1 MLGLLRVACHD
12 IPRRHYGI
20 VGPPPLVVPATQL
33 PFEKGI
39 SIVTPRAAIQQI
51 ARMVRD
57 DIRSGELSP
66 GAHSVGD
73 MLAAQ
78 PEALLLIVD
87 LAGAEGRKKR
97 PDAAMHHAYSFML
110 GQTLEQLRQRSE
122 AGSGQ
127 ATTAM
132 KNVRTAIA
140 QQMRVGKLVPTAAMA
155 LVSAFSRAGIEVGDE
170 IRGAMDHAMIQ
181 TGPGQQS
188 LPAPDVGEMLKDLV
202 KACDGDAFLIQS
214 QFAELTAAMPTELQ
228 LSLLEGL
235 VLADDPSLREA
246 AIGWLLAEPAI
257 ATPMA
262 SMVEEAARRRLVSP
276 TSVTNLMLIRN
287 WVPEDRRQAIDAII
301 KAARSLGSAPEKRVA
316 IQVRELLVSERDGA
330 GAQSIFASIK
340 EGRKNALVSI
350 LIKQGHGVRDAW
362 VARSLSRA
370 EIEDMLD
377 HIASEMSVHETTAED
392 AALILSSALADGPT
406 GSTAPFG
413 LVQAVALIGLSDVAP
428 RFLSVD
434 DLVASMLADA
444 AAAATDAKAVQ
455 KAVRGSGRWLATN
468 PQLDSWFENG
478 DDVAAAIKG
487 KRKIE
492 DWIAA
497 VIEKVLE
504 PRRAYWA
511 SVVAWSAFAQRGDG
525 NDNDWIEMALVAREM
540 ASARPLAKIPLARF
554 IAVQTAEAART

>member
-1 MLGLLRVACHD
+1 MRGLLRIECHD
-12 IPRRHYGI
+12 ISRRQYGI
-20 VGPPPLVVPATQL
+20 VCAPPLVVPATQL
-33 PFEKGI
+33 PCEKGI

-87 LAGAEGRKKR
+87 LVGAEGRKKR
-97 PDAAMHHAYSFML
+97 PDAAMHHAYSYML

-122 AGSGQ
+122 AGNGQ
-127 ATTAM
+127 ATIAM
-132 KNVRTAIA
+132 ENVRTAIA
-140 QQMRVGKLVPTAAMA
+140 QQMRMGKLVPTAAMA

-170 IRGAMDHAMIQ
+170 IRGAMDHAVIQ
-181 TGPGQQS
+181 TGPGQQN
-188 LPAPDVGEMLKDLV
+188 LPAPDVGEMLNDLV
-202 KACDGDAFLIQS
+202 KACDGDPFLIQS

-246 AIGWLLAEPAI
+246 AIGWLLAEPTI
-257 ATPMA
+257 AAPMA
-262 SMVEEAARRRLVSP
+262 SIVEEAARRGLVSA

-287 WVPEDRRQAIDAII
+287 WVPEDRRRAIDAII
-301 KAARSLGSAPEKRVA
+301 KAARAVGSAPEKRSA
-316 IQVRELLVSERDGA
+316 IQVRELLISERDGA

-362 VARSLSRA
+362 VARSLSRV

-413 LVQAVALIGLSDVAP
+413 LVQAVAVIGLSDVAP
-428 RFLSVD
+428 RFVSVD
-434 DLVASMLADA
+434 DLVASMLADTD
-444 AAAATDAKAVQ
+444 AAATDAKAVQ
-455 KAVRGSGRWLATN
+455 KAVRGSGRWLAIN

-478 DDVAAAIKG
+478 DDVAQAIKG

-492 DWIAA
+492 DRIAA
-497 VIEKVLE
+497 ITAKVLE
-504 PRRAYWA
+504 LKRAYWA
-511 SVVAWSAFAQRGDG
+511 SVVAWSAFAQRGEG

-540 ASARPLAKIPLARF
+540 ASARPLAEIPLARF